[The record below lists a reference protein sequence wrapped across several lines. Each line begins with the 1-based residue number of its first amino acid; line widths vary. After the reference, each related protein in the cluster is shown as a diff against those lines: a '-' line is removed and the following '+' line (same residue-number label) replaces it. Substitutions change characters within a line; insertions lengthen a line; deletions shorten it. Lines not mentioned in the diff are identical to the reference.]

1 MPFPFASP
9 ILSAMPGNNRHYDHR
24 LVPFARELR
33 RTMTDQERH
42 LWYGYLRRSP
52 VRFRRQV
59 PLGPYIADF
68 CCPRARLVVEL
79 DGTQHFTE
87 EALAYDRRRTAFL
100 EAEGYRVLRY
110 RNAIV
115 DECIERVWKQIE
127 EAFQE
132 RLAEQDRGAQRR
144 PPR

>member
-1 MPFPFASP
+1 MPFPFPSP

-24 LVPFARELR
+24 LLPFARELR
-33 RTMTDQERH
+33 RAMTDQERH

-115 DECIERVWKQIE
+115 DECIERVWLQIE
-127 EAFQE
+127 GAVLE
-132 RLAEQDRGAQRR
+132 RLAEQASGAQRR
-144 PPR
+144 PPP

>member
-1 MPFPFASP
+1 
-9 ILSAMPGNNRHYDHR
+9 
-24 LVPFARELR
+24 
-33 RTMTDQERH
+33 MTDQERH

-59 PLGPYIADF
+59 PVGPYIADF
-68 CCPRARLVVEL
+68 CCQRARLVVEL

-87 EALAYDRRRTAFL
+87 EAQEYDRRRTAFL

-115 DECIERVWKQIE
+115 DECIDRVWLQIE
-127 EAFQE
+127 GIVME
-132 RLAEQDRGAQRR
+132 RMKERAAGGAKRR

>member
-1 MPFPFASP
+1 
-9 ILSAMPGNNRHYDHR
+9 MPGNNRHYDHR
-24 LVPFARELR
+24 LLPFARELR
-33 RTMTDQERH
+33 RGMTDQERH

-59 PLGPYIADF
+59 PVGPYIADF
-68 CCPRARLVVEL
+68 CCQRARLIVEL

-87 EALAYDRRRTAFL
+87 EALEYDHRRTTFL

-115 DECIERVWKQIE
+115 DECIDRVWLQIE
-127 EAFQE
+127 GIVME
-132 RLAEQDRGAQRR
+132 RMKAHAASGAKRR
-144 PPR
+144 PPP